1 MRLKKEWNQIVTTY
15 HRRRRELDVAKRVLS
30 QAVQDESAA
39 LARAFGTTSTKSDD
53 GRDRDVDKNEARQKQ
68 FAATREEAER
78 KTSLAKEHLLKAI
91 LARDTFVAQAGMVY
105 MDLAKRERRAT
116 AAALLMVAAAEK
128 AHCQAR
134 IWAAEALEEA
144 ARAAGREEGVEEEVR
159 AWAARHKQPELTHR
173 YYAAL
178 RVLDQE
184 WERQQHEKEQGEEIW
199 EEGKGRE
206 DVNKERRAMDT
217 FLADLWGPAATHRDE
232 KEERAT
238 ALDGRRDRV
247 AAISSSS
254 PSSLLPTS
262 SSFPSLIDT
271 PCGRAYFLRQ
281 LDTRRGGGTASTCL
295 DPEIYDKVGAC
306 LTLVL
311 NKCQAQKD
319 VRAAQQVLLMAN
331 TFFRRFPSENSDS
344 GGLISA
350 SITSV
355 TSTAAVTSMFGV
367 PVPSSSIRQPVNRP
381 AQYQNPEEQPKREYL
396 LACIRSH
403 PWWQSREVWQE
414 ALRLNVNHELSQC
427 PQRRPWE
434 SLSSEALRGQVLRV
448 HNLTFG
454 QLGSLALHMLE
465 CGVARDEMRA
475 FVCEMCERT
484 QLGEEQVQA
493 LMEAV
498 VKVGGSAE
506 EENEIR

>member
-184 WERQQHEKEQGEEIW
+184 W
-199 EEGKGRE
+199 
-206 DVNKERRAMDT
+206 
-217 FLADLWGPAATHRDE
+217 
-232 KEERAT
+232 
-238 ALDGRRDRV
+238 
-247 AAISSSS
+247 
-254 PSSLLPTS
+254 SL
-262 SSFPSLIDT
+262 
-271 PCGRAYFLRQ
+271 RKH
-281 LDTRRGGGTASTCL
+281 TR
-295 DPEIYDKVGAC
+295 
-306 LTLVL
+306 
-311 NKCQAQKD
+311 
-319 VRAAQQVLLMAN
+319 
-331 TFFRRFPSENSDS
+331 
-344 GGLISA
+344 
-350 SITSV
+350 
-355 TSTAAVTSMFGV
+355 
-367 PVPSSSIRQPVNRP
+367 
-381 AQYQNPEEQPKREYL
+381 
-396 LACIRSH
+396 
-403 PWWQSREVWQE
+403 
-414 ALRLNVNHELSQC
+414 
-427 PQRRPWE
+427 
-434 SLSSEALRGQVLRV
+434 
-448 HNLTFG
+448 
-454 QLGSLALHMLE
+454 
-465 CGVARDEMRA
+465 
-475 FVCEMCERT
+475 
-484 QLGEEQVQA
+484 
-493 LMEAV
+493 
-498 VKVGGSAE
+498 
-506 EENEIR
+506 